1 MDKWIVIREFCF
13 ILIFKVFV
21 NVLWYKL
28 NCVMEM
34 DKFNE
39 LGWEWMVFS
48 GVNVRL
54 FVSVSEV
61 VYV

>member
-1 MDKWIVIREFCF
+1 M
-13 ILIFKVFV
+13 IFYI
-21 NVLWYKL
+21 NRYKL

-61 VYV
+61 VCV